1 MKDCQKWIALLSRG
15 TTMVNVYEK
24 ALEVFNSG
32 LFLQMEGSFGRYYV
46 NTYIDSGIIKTTND
60 KGRYITDG
68 YGRQF
73 YLKKFY
79 IDYDR
84 IDYLT
89 DCDPDFIESLENGG
103 E

>member
-1 MKDCQKWIALLSRG
+1 MD
-15 TTMVNVYEK
+15 NVYEK

-73 YLKKFY
+73 YLKKFF

-84 IDYLT
+84 IDYLK
-89 DCDPDFIESLENGG
+89 DCDPDFIYNLENGG
-103 E
+103 NDE